1 MFQGQTVFTK
11 KGAPVIYRGKHW
23 IFTPLNLYFR
33 QDSIF
38 LLSFSIKQKL
48 MTRDR
53 VREKV
58 GKSGPRKRRE
68 NRETQFN
75 SNLSSNQEP
84 PLLLP
89 QSHLPAAKSIQ
100 AQPLHS
106 ATDKRVVT
114 WNMFIYSQSLLK
126 HEDGCLKLILCKE
139 TNCQGKALWLPALSL
154 LLLNASWYG
163 NISMLTGIKQGFL
176 SGLANA
182 GLLCWFWSGNTEMF
196 NLLKAT
202 IL

>member
-1 MFQGQTVFTK
+1 MFQGQTVLTK

-23 IFTPLNLYFR
+23 IFTPLNSYFIR
-33 QDSIF
+33 F
-38 LLSFSIKQKL
+38 YLLTLFQYK
-48 MTRDR
+48 TEAYDTGDR
-53 VREKV
+53 VRERV

-106 ATDKRVVT
+106 DTDKRVVT
-114 WNMFIYSQSLLK
+114 WNMFIYSQSPLK
-126 HEDGCLKLILCKE
+126 HEDGCLKLILCKG

-154 LLLNASWYG
+154 LLLNAS
-163 NISMLTGIKQGFL
+163 
-176 SGLANA
+176 
-182 GLLCWFWSGNTEMF
+182 
-196 NLLKAT
+196 
-202 IL
+202 